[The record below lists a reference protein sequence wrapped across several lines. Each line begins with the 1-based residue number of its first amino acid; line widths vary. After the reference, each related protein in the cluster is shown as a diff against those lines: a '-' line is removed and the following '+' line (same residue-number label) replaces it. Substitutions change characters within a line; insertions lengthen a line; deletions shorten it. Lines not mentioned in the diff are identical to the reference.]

1 MGKQALAKK
10 VGSMSTAVLISRV
23 LGLLRDIMTTAF
35 FGTQYVADA
44 FQVAFQIPNLL
55 RKLFGEGALSAAFIP
70 LYSEIGIKKG
80 RKAQI
85 YFGLNVLSILTTFLL
100 LLSALGIV
108 FAPIIVRLL
117 APGFDQPTYQLTLY
131 LIRIIFPYL
140 LLIGLSST
148 LISILNAHNYFFIPG
163 LSSAF
168 LNIAMISSLGIFVMI
183 NRSSTSEE
191 QAVVWSIGVVL
202 GGILQTIINFPLLKR
217 LGYSLKLNFNLRGKN
232 IAAVWQRFL
241 PGVAGLAIR
250 QVNLAVDLILASL
263 LATGSI
269 AALNYG
275 NRLMQFPLGVFGIAA
290 GVAVLPLFSKL
301 ITQDRW
307 QELQENLDF
316 SLLSLA
322 FIMIPIIALVAAL
335 GQDMIFLLFKR
346 GAFDQNSL
354 QMTYQAFF
362 CYALGLLFY
371 SWNRLIIPLF
381 YAAKDT
387 KTPVK
392 ISALIVVI
400 NIILNF
406 LLMQIMGHAGLA
418 LATAISAF
426 VQYLLLRRII
436 SKRFQKLQL
445 KNQTS
450 NLLKIIFL
458 SVIIW
463 FSLHG
468 LSTLYSTQSFW
479 ASLIR
484 LVVSTLIALIILL
497 VGSQLLNIEN
507 SQAIGAR
514 IWRKLARK

>member
-1 MGKQALAKK
+1 MGKRDLAKK
-10 VGSMSTAVLISRV
+10 VGSMSTAVLLSRI

-100 LLSALGIV
+100 LLSALGII

-148 LISILNAHNYFFIPG
+148 LISILNAHNYFFVPG

-168 LNIAMISSLGIFVMI
+168 LNVAMISALGIFVLI
-183 NRSSTSEE
+183 NRNSTTEE

-202 GGILQTIINFPLLKR
+202 GGILQTIINFPLLKK
-217 LGYSLKLNFNLRGKN
+217 LGYHFSLNFNLRGKN

-275 NRLMQFPLGVFGIAA
+275 NRLMLFPLGVFGVAA
-290 GVAVLPLFSKL
+290 GVAVLPIFS
-301 ITQDRW
+301 
-307 QELQENLDF
+307 
-316 SLLSLA
+316 
-322 FIMIPIIALVAAL
+322 
-335 GQDMIFLLFKR
+335 
-346 GAFDQNSL
+346 
-354 QMTYQAFF
+354 
-362 CYALGLLFY
+362 
-371 SWNRLIIPLF
+371 
-381 YAAKDT
+381 
-387 KTPVK
+387 
-392 ISALIVVI
+392 
-400 NIILNF
+400 
-406 LLMQIMGHAGLA
+406 
-418 LATAISAF
+418 
-426 VQYLLLRRII
+426 
-436 SKRFQKLQL
+436 
-445 KNQTS
+445 
-450 NLLKIIFL
+450 
-458 SVIIW
+458 
-463 FSLHG
+463 
-468 LSTLYSTQSFW
+468 
-479 ASLIR
+479 
-484 LVVSTLIALIILL
+484 
-497 VGSQLLNIEN
+497 
-507 SQAIGAR
+507 
-514 IWRKLARK
+514 